1 MGPPPLPALWRLEWG
16 LVVRFRKEGLRL
28 DQAVAEALG
37 ISRTQAQA
45 WIGAGRVRVG
55 ERVVTKPAYR
65 LKGEEVGVEP
75 PLEPPPLVM
84 PEALDLPILYL
95 DEEVLVLNKPPG
107 MITHP
112 APGVYSG
119 TVVNALL
126 GRFVEEVAAERPE
139 EVRPGIVH
147 RLDKDTSGVLVVA
160 RHEGAARR
168 LAEAFRDRMVLKR
181 YLALTHGHPREGS
194 LIAPIGRHP
203 VDRTRMHVGGLAAR
217 YAETAFSLLA
227 TAGPFALVEARP
239 HTGRTHQI
247 RVHLRHLGAPI
258 LGDEVYGQKSPH
270 IRRQAL
276 HAYELRFPHPRTGRM
291 VEVTAPV
298 PRDMAEAWRALGGAW
313 PEGILL
319 DP

>member
-1 MGPPPLPALWRLEWG
+1 M
-16 LVVRFRKEGLRL
+16 VRFRKEGLRL

-45 WIGAGRVRVG
+45 WIQAGRVQVG
-55 ERVVTKPAYR
+55 EKVVTKPAYR

-75 PLEPPPLVM
+75 FQKIPLEVL
-84 PEALDLPILYL
+84 PEALDLPLLYL
-95 DEEVLVLNKPPG
+95 DEDVLVLNKPPG
-107 MITHP
+107 MPTHP

-119 TVVNALL
+119 TVVNALI
-126 GRFVEEVAAERPE
+126 GRFVPEVKGISPL

-147 RLDKDTSGVLVVA
+147 RLDKDTSGALVVA
-160 RHEGAARR
+160 RHEEAAQK
-168 LAEAFRDRMVLKR
+168 LSEAFRDRLVFKR
-181 YLALTHGHPREGS
+181 YLALTQGHPREGT

-203 VDRTRMHVGGLAAR
+203 VDRTRMHVGGIAPK
-217 YAETAFSLLA
+217 YAETEFRILKR
-227 TAGPFALVEARP
+227 TAAFALVEALP

-247 RVHLRHLGAPI
+247 RVHLKHLGAPI
-258 LGDEVYGQKSPH
+258 LGDEVYGTKSPH
-270 IRRQAL
+270 ISRQAL

-298 PRDMAEAWRALGGAW
+298 PKDMVEAWRALGGDW

-319 DP
+319 ED

>member
-1 MGPPPLPALWRLEWG
+1 M
-16 LVVRFRKEGLRL
+16 VRFRREGVRL

-37 ISRTQAQA
+37 VSRTQAQA
-45 WIGAGRVRVG
+45 WIQAGRVRVG

-75 PLEPPPLVM
+75 PLAAPPLVL

-95 DEEVLVLNKPPG
+95 DEDVLVLNKPPG
-107 MITHP
+107 VVTHP

-126 GRFVEEVAAERPE
+126 GRFVEEVRAERPE

-147 RLDKDTSGVLVVA
+147 RLDKETSGVLVVA

-168 LAEAFRDRMVLKR
+168 LSEAFRDRMVFKR
-181 YLALTHGHPREGS
+181 YLALTQGHPREGT

-203 VDRTRMHVGGLAAR
+203 VDRTRMHVGGVAPR
-217 YAETAFSLLA
+217 YAETAFFLLA
-227 TAGPFALVEARP
+227 TAGPYALVEARP

-247 RVHLRHLGAPI
+247 RVHLKHLKAPI
-258 LGDEVYGQKSPH
+258 LGDGVYGKESPY
-270 IRRQAL
+270 IARQAL

-298 PRDMAEAWRALGGAW
+298 PRDMVEAWLALGGRW
-313 PEGILL
+313 PEGVLL
-319 DP
+319 EGYTESQ